1 MLSPLQERLVRLFFS
16 LPDTADFALAGGSA
30 LVYRAV
36 VDRSTRDLDF
46 FVPIQGV
53 VRSTSERFE
62 ARLVSE
68 GFQFRVVRSAPSFV
82 RLVVSQGQDE
92 VVVDLGYDFR
102 LHDPERTA
110 IGNVLSLPDLAAD
123 KLLALFGR
131 AEARDY
137 LDVYHLAQR
146 FSTDEM
152 LSWAKAKDPGFDEY
166 VLATMLG
173 HIDRH
178 DRREFEADEATF
190 AALTDFFS
198 ELRATLIA
206 RSVGG
211 K

>member
-16 LPDTADFALAGGSA
+16 LPDAASFALAGGSA

-36 VDRSTRDLDF
+36 VDRSTKDLDF
-46 FVPIQGV
+46 FVPIENE
-53 VRSTSERFE
+53 VRRASERFE
-62 ARLVSE
+62 AHLVSE

-92 VVVDLGYDFR
+92 VVVDIGYDFR

-110 IGNVLSLPDLAAD
+110 IGNVLTLPDLAAD

-137 LDVYHLAQR
+137 VDVYYLAKR

-152 LSWAKAKDPGFDEY
+152 LSWAKAKDPGLDEY
-166 VLATMLG
+166 VFATMLG

-178 DRREFEADEATF
+178 DRREFEVDEATF
-190 AALTDFFS
+190 AALSDFFS
-198 ELRATLIA
+198 ELRATLVE

-211 K
+211 E